1 MYKIKG
7 QDQNEYGPVDAAQ
20 LRQWIAEGRADAK
33 TLARLEGAIE
43 WQPLGSFPE
52 FAAVIAP
59 PLLSPSAPAPPVDNP
74 IAALVPYRNAPALIA
89 YYLAVFSLIP
99 CVGFPLAIGAFV
111 LGIIGLKRAR
121 QSPESKG
128 KVHAWIG
135 IVLGGLVILVYLVL
149 LVISGVI
156 RSKHH

>member
-20 LRQWIAEGRADAK
+20 LRLWINEGRADAK
-33 TLARLEGAIE
+33 TLARLEGATE

-89 YYLAVFSLIP
+89 YYLGVFSLIP
-99 CVGFPLAIGAFV
+99 CLGYPLAIGAVV

-121 QSPESKG
+121 QHPESKG

-135 IVLGGLVILVYLVL
+135 IILGGLVMIIFPL
-149 LVISGVI
+149 LWFGLIIG
-156 RSKHH
+156 SKNH